1 MTDVDRDAEGDSEMA
16 APADGE
22 LPAETGRADGGDE
35 DYIDDEG
42 DEEPVRTSIGSRP
55 SNAVLLIGAVLVVVV
70 AQLVMTW
77 FVLAAT
83 TQVRDQTTITNG
95 LQKCLLSAQLNE
107 NSTTDPSGT
116 AYRAAVRT
124 CVSK

>member
-1 MTDVDRDAEGDSEMA
+1 MTDVDREVEGDSELA
-16 APADGE
+16 APSGAE
-22 LPAETGRADGGDE
+22 LPAETGRADGDDE
-35 DYIDDEG
+35 DYLDDEG
-42 DEEPVRTSIGSRP
+42 EEAAVRPRAGSRP

-95 LQKCLLSAQLNE
+95 LQKCLLTAQLNE
-107 NSTTDPSGT
+107 NTTTDPSGT

-124 CVSK
+124 CISK